1 MAVSLPCLFPM
12 SFATRLLQL
21 RKAKGYTQQS
31 LSEAVGL
38 HITQIK
44 RYELGQSE
52 PNLEAIRKI
61 AHALNTSADAL
72 VFDDGERGRSDD
84 LRLQFDAV
92 ARMSEEERLVVRDL
106 LEGMILKHEARRWSR
121 VAER

>member
-72 VFDDGERGRSDD
+72 VFDEGERGPSDD

>member
-1 MAVSLPCLFPM
+1 MAVSLPCLCPM

-72 VFDDGERGRSDD
+72 VFDEEERGPSDD
-84 LRLQFDAV
+84 LRLQFQAV
-92 ARMSEEERLVVRDL
+92 ARMSPEERLVVRDL
-106 LEGMILKHEARRWSR
+106 LEGMILKHEARRWAR
-121 VAER
+121 TA

>member
-1 MAVSLPCLFPM
+1 MAISLPCLFPM

-52 PNLEAIRKI
+52 PNLEAIRKL
-61 AHALNTSADAL
+61 AHALNISADAL
-72 VFDDGERGRSDD
+72 VFDEEERGPSDD
-84 LRLQFDAV
+84 LRLQFEAV
-92 ARMSEEERLVVRDL
+92 ARMSPEERLVVRDL
-106 LEGMILKHEARRWSR
+106 LEGMILKHEARRWAR
-121 VAER
+121 TG